1 MPIFDNYTLY
11 YVSIHATIYVYP
23 FIEVGLHV
31 NTTAGRPKCHKIVGG
46 GGGGGKIFFFA
57 SYMLQK
63 KICILHVTCRPHK
76 TFFKVWGGGGQVDR
90 SELSVG
96 VGSTG
101 CGGGVRGGS
110 GVLKRVECR
119 RGVHGLWGGGVRGGS
134 GRSKRVECRRG
145 VHGLGGTGGGGD
157 R

>member
-46 GGGGGKIFFFA
+46 GGGAKYFFLHLTCYKKNLHLTCYMQTPQNIFQ
-57 SYMLQK
+57 S
-63 KICILHVTCRPHK
+63 V
-76 TFFKVWGGGGQVDR
+76 GGG
-90 SELSVG
+90 
-96 VGSTG
+96 
-101 CGGGVRGGS
+101 
-110 GVLKRVECR
+110 
-119 RGVHGLWGGGVRGGS
+119 GGS

-145 VHGLGGTGGGGD
+145 VHGLWGGGARGI